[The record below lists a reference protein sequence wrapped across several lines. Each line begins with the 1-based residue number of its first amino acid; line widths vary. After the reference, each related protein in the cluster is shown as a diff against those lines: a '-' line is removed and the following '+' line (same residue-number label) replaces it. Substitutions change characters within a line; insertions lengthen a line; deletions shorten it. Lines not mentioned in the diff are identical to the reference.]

1 MLGTLQWSDR
11 QLADFR
17 ESLPKEFQVLR
28 MMWTTDVDRVVAGP
42 KSDAE
47 ALEIGV
53 KKFDAMVR
61 NHNF

>member
-1 MLGTLQWSDR
+1 MT
-11 QLADFR
+11 
-17 ESLPKEFQVLR
+17 
-28 MMWTTDVDRVVAGP
+28 WTTDVDRVDAGP

-61 NHNF
+61 NHNTGRSSFESESEPQPHVILFL

>member
-1 MLGTLQWSDR
+1 MS
-11 QLADFR
+11 
-17 ESLPKEFQVLR
+17 VY
-28 MMWTTDVDRVVAGP
+28 VDAGP